1 MIDGIE
7 YIGGGEFV
15 VTEDALKELIER
27 GIAWKVS
34 DWVFGDNTWDGVD
47 LTQDALSELYPGRGS
62 STYAVAD
69 NIVGE
74 LMDNK

>member
-1 MIDGIE
+1 MEGIK
-7 YIGGGEFV
+7 YISDGEFV
-15 VTEDALKELIER
+15 VTKDALKELIER

-34 DWVFGDNTWDGVD
+34 DWVFGDNIWDGVD

-62 STYAVAD
+62 NTYAVAD
-69 NIVGE
+69 SIVGE